1 MKLMQ
6 EIERKYKKNMPVF
19 VNSWTQQK
27 STAQLELMTNTS
39 KTLLLLTKAFTQ
51 KYPYFLENKN

>member
-19 VNSWTQQK
+19 VNSLTQQK

-51 KYPYFLENKN
+51 KYPYCLENKN